1 MTLIFLV
8 TAAIFVLRKRKHKRP
23 AALPH
28 EDGDGWS
35 LEEKKAFA
43 VDQTEDH
50 GTVQEFDGMD
60 VEQEWD
66 DRSEL
71 HRW

>member
-1 MTLIFLV
+1 MALIFLI

-23 AALPH
+23 AALHH

-35 LEEKKAFA
+35 LQEKKAFA

-50 GTVQEFDGMD
+50 GTVQEFDGTD
-60 VEQEWD
+60 VKQEWD